1 MRLRPTAVSILV
13 VALLCL
19 MPDTALLLRAQERE
33 PRARISVLFPINR
46 YVLLRNY
53 ADNAAALDRLDRELQ
68 EDNPAGINLVV
79 IISAASPEGPTSFN
93 EMLSQRRGEALR
105 SYILAQRP
113 DLEDKIELRSVGE
126 AWLELHIMD
135 LDIPRAQREKLLRSR
150 SDWRSIASKK
160 LPLLRY
166 AHLDITRAALPS
178 ETLPMP
184 VLSAPARR
192 LELPQ
197 LITAPAQQPSIRPVL
212 GISTNLLYDITYIPH
227 YGLSSIPSF
236 SLEFY
241 PRSGHWTVGAD
252 VEWPMWQHYED
263 HRFLQVNNITLW
275 TRRYFKG
282 ADTNSGRFNGAYLL
296 VNANVARYGIGWE
309 AKGWEGE
316 GVGVSLGGGYKLKM
330 GKRMFLDFGLALG
343 AFYSPYDPYVY
354 GFDLTGRYYYDYYG
368 DVDKFV
374 RRSKRLLWFGPTRAY
389 ISIGIDLFNRKR
401 K

>member
-1 MRLRPTAVSILV
+1 MRLRPTAVSLLV

-19 MPDTALLLRAQERE
+19 FPDTALLLRAQEPETRT
-33 PRARISVLFPINR
+33 RISVLFPINR

-53 ADNAAALDRLDRELQ
+53 ADNAAALDALDRQLVEN
-68 EDNPAGINLVV
+68 NPAGINLVV
-79 IISAASPEGPTSFN
+79 IISAASPEGPTTFN

-126 AWLELHIMD
+126 AWLELHIVD
-135 LDIPRAQREKLLRSR
+135 LAIPRKEREKLLRSR

-166 AHLDITRAALPS
+166 AYLDITRAALPS
-178 ETLPMP
+178 EELAFP
-184 VLSAPARR
+184 VISAPAQY
-192 LELPQ
+192 LPIPE
-197 LITAPAQQPSIRPVL
+197 ITPVLPAEKTPSCIRPVL

-227 YGLSSIPSF
+227 YGLTSIPSF
-236 SLEFY
+236 SLEYY
-241 PRSGHWTVGAD
+241 PARGHWTVGAD

-275 TRRYFKG
+275 TRRYFRP
-282 ADTNSGRFNGAYLL
+282 TNGRFSGAYLL
-296 VNANVARYGIGWE
+296 LNANVARYGIGWD

-316 GVGVSLGGGYKLKM
+316 GVGASLGAGYKLKL
-330 GKRMFLDFGLALG
+330 GKRMFMDFGLAVG

-354 GFDLTGRYYYDYYG
+354 GFDPTGRYYYDYSG
-368 DVDKFV
+368 DVDKFIP
-374 RRSKRLLWFGPTRAY
+374 RSKRLMWLGPTRAY
-389 ISIGIDLFNRKR
+389 ISIGVDLFNRKR
-401 K
+401 R